1 VGDAAAIMMKRL
13 RRQLLRVVGAVLGA
27 IFALILL
34 EVVVS
39 ALGSG
44 SHPIANWAVD
54 KLGKVF
60 RPVGR
65 WFVGA
70 PDWAWISVIMILG
83 FPAAFLLTW
92 ALDEAGIGIKR
103 QYKPRWVAGI
113 WIIVVAFVCASVR
126 WARSGHG
133 F

>member
-1 VGDAAAIMMKRL
+1 MKRL
-13 RRQLLRVVGAVLGA
+13 RHQLLRVAGAVLGA
-27 IFALILL
+27 IGAVILL

-44 SHPIANWAVD
+44 SHPIANWAVN
-54 KLGKVF
+54 KLDKVF

-70 PDWAWISVIMILG
+70 PDWAWIAVIMVLG
-83 FPAAFLLTW
+83 FPAAILLTW

-103 QYKPRWVAGI
+103 QYKPRWVVGI
-113 WIIVVAFVCASVR
+113 WIIAVTLACASIR
-126 WARSGHG
+126 WARSSHG

>member
-1 VGDAAAIMMKRL
+1 MKRL
-13 RRQLLRVVGAVLGA
+13 RHQLLRVAGAVLGA
-27 IFALILL
+27 IGALILL
-34 EVVVS
+34 EVVIQ
-39 ALGSG
+39 ALGGG
-44 SHPIANWAVD
+44 SHPIAVWALVKMD
-54 KLGKVF
+54 KVF

-70 PDWAWISVIMILG
+70 PDWAWISVIMVLG

-113 WIIVVAFVCASVR
+113 WIIVVTLTCASIR
-126 WARSGHG
+126 WARSSHG

>member
-1 VGDAAAIMMKRL
+1 MKRL
-13 RRQLLRVVGAVLGA
+13 RRQLLRVASAVLGA
-27 IFALILL
+27 IGALVLL

-44 SHPIANWAVD
+44 SHPIANWTINQ
-54 KLGKVF
+54 LGRVF
-60 RPVGR
+60 RPAGR
-65 WFVGA
+65 WFVNA

-92 ALDEAGIGIKR
+92 ALDEAGIHIKR

-113 WIIVVAFVCASVR
+113 WIIVVVFACTSIR

>member
-1 VGDAAAIMMKRL
+1 MMRRL
-13 RRQLLRVVGAVLGA
+13 RRQLLRVAGALLGA
-27 IFALILL
+27 IGALILL

-44 SHPIANWAVD
+44 SHPIANWAVEQ
-54 KLGKVF
+54 LGKVF
-60 RPVGR
+60 QPVGR

-70 PDWAWISVIMILG
+70 PDWAWISVIMVLG

-103 QYKPRWVAGI
+103 QYKPRWMAGI
-113 WIIVVAFVCASVR
+113 WIIVVMVICAGIR